1 MSIIRD
7 TTIKA
12 RKYLERD
19 EILIF
24 AGARQAGKT
33 TILKQIKSEL
43 ENRGKFCYFLN
54 LEDPEYL
61 ELLNRHPKN
70 LFKIFSFDL
79 KQRTFVF
86 IDEIQYLDDPSNFL
100 KYLPEEIFKHPD
112 NNFLTPSEAIDKY
125 DKKKAFRYLNIS
137 LRAYSGSFPKETTQ
151 LISHVLFIKHLK

>member
-43 ENRGKFCYFLN
+43 ENRGKSCYFLN

-61 ELLNRHPKN
+61 ELLQSLHL
-70 LFKIFSFDL
+70 LFHSSLI
-79 KQRTFVF
+79 
-86 IDEIQYLDDPSNFL
+86 Y
-100 KYLPEEIFKHPD
+100 
-112 NNFLTPSEAIDKY
+112 
-125 DKKKAFRYLNIS
+125 S
-137 LRAYSGSFPKETTQ
+137 LRLYFR
-151 LISHVLFIKHLK
+151 